1 MTYTSGIGESGPLPN
16 DPPVSGRVGAI
27 PASAR
32 TEASMRT
39 AGPRNT
45 AVEEIAGD
53 SAKVSLAGAM
63 LSQATTSSDVRFDK
77 VAELRQSLEVGT
89 YNVASQNIASK
100 LIEAL
105 QK

>member
-1 MTYTSGIGESGPLPN
+1 MTYTSGIGESRPLPN

-63 LSQATTSSDVRFDK
+63 LSATTSSDVRFDK